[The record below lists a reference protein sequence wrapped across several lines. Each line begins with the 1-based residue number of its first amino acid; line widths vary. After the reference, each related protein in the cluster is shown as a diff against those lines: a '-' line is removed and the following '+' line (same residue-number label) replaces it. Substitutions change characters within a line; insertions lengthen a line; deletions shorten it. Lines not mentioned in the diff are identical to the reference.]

1 MKSEGYN
8 ANKEMK
14 KNMKKIKMLICSAL
28 LILCSSLFI
37 FTSCTSVDCPVQN
50 TVSTIYDLRK
60 TDGLTADTLRDTLT
74 ISTPRMEGNDTVLLN
89 RSVNTT
95 SFNLPI
101 SFSNAEDTLY
111 FEVSSESKRS
121 IDTVYI
127 TKDNIPHFESV
138 DCQISYFHN
147 IHGVRTTNHA
157 IDSVVINKS
166 FVDYDQE
173 TEHFHI
179 YFKNSR

>member
-1 MKSEGYN
+1 MKSEEYN
-8 ANKEMK
+8 VDKTKNKK
-14 KNMKKIKMLICSAL
+14 VKNIKMLICLAF
-28 LILCSSLFI
+28 LILSTSLLMFS
-37 FTSCTSVDCPVQN
+37 SCTSVDCPVQN
-50 TVSTIYDLRK
+50 TVCTVYDLK
-60 TDGLTADTLRDTLT
+60 KADGLSTDTLRDTLT

-95 SFNLPI
+95 TFNLPI

-111 FEVSSESKRS
+111 FEVCSKSRHS
-121 IDTVYI
+121 IDTLYI
-127 TKDNIPHFESV
+127 SKDNIPHFESV